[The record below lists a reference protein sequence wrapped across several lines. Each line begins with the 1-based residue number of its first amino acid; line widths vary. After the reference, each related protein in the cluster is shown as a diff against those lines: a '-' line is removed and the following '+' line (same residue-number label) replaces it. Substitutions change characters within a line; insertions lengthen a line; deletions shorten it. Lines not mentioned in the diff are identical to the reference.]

1 VQNSLC
7 ITSCVL
13 LYWQCYYTTLE
24 QWASAKLCGMAQEM
38 ELRNFSSSLLPH
50 HMAVWLGY
58 IVSVCLFVCMVT
70 DFSAAEEDSGVK
82 LCKLVQLLSE
92 MSFSDFGEVW
102 PRGG

>member
-1 VQNSLC
+1 MVGIYSF
-7 ITSCVL
+7 CV
-13 LYWQCYYTTLE
+13 
-24 QWASAKLCGMAQEM
+24 
-38 ELRNFSSSLLPH
+38 
-50 HMAVWLGY
+50 
-58 IVSVCLFVCMVT
+58 FVCMVT